1 MKGVAVA
8 WVLLGGVLGGCET
21 AVGSEDGSVVDGGL
35 VSVDGAAADFGPG
48 QGSVLPDGGFEV
60 DGAPPDVRVVDG
72 AVDSASIDGA
82 ASDGPSPDA
91 PGCVAGGE
99 EVCNGVD
106 DDCDGVVDEG
116 EGGEPI
122 RRSCHH
128 GPPETAGVGL
138 CTTGWRTCA
147 EGRLGACFGAVP
159 PAVEICDGAD
169 GDCDGAIDEGLDCVC
184 DPGVEGPCYAGAEGT
199 AGVGP
204 CRIGRQVCGADG
216 RGLGAC
222 EGQVLPRPE
231 TCDGTDEDCDG
242 IADDDVEGV
251 GSPCEVGVGACLVG
265 GVMICDRAGG
275 AVRCGALPGAPTDER
290 CNGADDDCDG
300 RTDEGF
306 ELGAPCVVGRGVCEA
321 AGVVGCGPDGD
332 AVCSARAGVAGEE
345 RCNGLDDDCDG
356 GADDGLGRGGGCV
369 AGVGACAGEGE
380 LGCDGA
386 GEVVCD
392 AVAADVAAEEICNDI
407 DDDCDGITDEG
418 VAPRCYEGPAGSEG
432 VGVCRAGY
440 EPCDGELAGACVDQ
454 VVPGDEICNGLDD
467 DCDGGTDEGLVRG
480 CYGGAPETEGVG
492 PCRAGSQ
499 ACVDGV
505 WGACDGAVLPA
516 AEGCDGADD
525 DCDGATD
532 EGLANRCY
540 GGPAGTDGIGVCVA
554 GTTTCAG
561 GRFGACEAEVTPE
574 AEVCDGA
581 DDDCDGGTD
590 EGTDR
595 PCYGGPAGTA
605 GVGNCRAGVEACV
618 EGAYAGE
625 CAGEVRPVEEGC
637 EGSDEDCD
645 GETDEALVRPCYDG
659 PEGTAG
665 VGRCVAGE
673 RSCAAGAFGD
683 CAAQVVP
690 VVEAC
695 NDVDDDCDGETDE
708 ALSHA
713 CYSGPEG
720 TAGVGRCQAGEQ
732 RCAAGLFQP
741 CEGEL
746 TPANDVCNA
755 IDDDCDGET
764 DEGTRRDCYTGP
776 EGTEGVGLCAG
787 GFQAC
792 VDGAF
797 AEACEAEVGPAEETC
812 DARDEDCDGETD
824 EGFGLGEVC
833 KVGEGACEREG
844 RIICA
849 DGGAGCDAEPGEP
862 AEEVCNG
869 VDDDCDGDVD
879 EGLGCLQV
887 SAGSYHTC
895 ALLAGGR
902 VKCWGRGGNG
912 RLGVGNTASRGDQAG
927 EMGAA
932 LETVALGAGRR
943 STQVTAGG
951 HHTCAVLD
959 DQSVKCWGD
968 NFDGQLG
975 LGHRRDI
982 GDGPGE
988 MGDALPAVSLGAG
1001 RRALEVCAG
1010 EYHTCA
1016 RLGGGEVKCWG
1027 YNDYGQLGLGHQ
1039 SRIGDQPGEMGDAL
1053 PTVSLGA
1060 GRSATTLSCGR
1071 WHTCAI
1077 LDDGTVKCWGSNSYG
1092 QLGLGDGVGRG
1103 AAAGQMGDA
1112 LPVVA
1117 LGAGRTAR
1125 SIDAGYD
1132 HTCAVLDDGSVKCW
1146 GRNSWG
1152 ALGLGDTRHRG
1163 DGPGEMGDA
1172 LPAVDLGPGRTATA
1186 VTAGWGFACALLDD
1200 GTTKC
1205 WGSNENGRLGQG
1217 HLSHLGDAPGEV
1229 AAAPAIALGAGRFAR
1244 SIAAGSGHACAVL
1257 DDSTLRCWG
1266 NGLFGRHGLGHAD
1279 DWGTAPEHMGDNL
1292 PVVRLE

>member
-1 MKGVAVA
+1 MGP
-8 WVLLGGVLGGCET
+8 C
-21 AVGSEDGSVVDGGL
+21 VGYVV
-35 VSVDGAAADFGPG
+35 
-48 QGSVLPDGGFEV
+48 
-60 DGAPPDVRVVDG
+60 
-72 AVDSASIDGA
+72 
-82 ASDGPSPDA
+82 
-91 PGCVAGGE
+91 
-99 EVCNGVD
+99 
-106 DDCDGVVDEG
+106 
-116 EGGEPI
+116 
-122 RRSCHH
+122 
-128 GPPETAGVGL
+128 
-138 CTTGWRTCA
+138 
-147 EGRLGACFGAVP
+147 
-159 PAVEICDGAD
+159 PAVEICDGLD
-169 GDCDGAIDEGLDCVC
+169 NDCDGAVDEGLDCAC
-184 DPGVEGPCYAGAEGT
+184 IAFAEQDCYSGPEGT
-199 AGVGP
+199 AGVGS
-204 CRIGRQVCGADG
+204 CRVGGQVCDAEGAGFGPCD
-216 RGLGAC
+216 
-222 EGQVLPRPE
+222 GQVLPGDE
-231 TCDGTDEDCDG
+231 TCDGRDEDCDG
-242 IADDDVEGV
+242 FADEGIEGV
-251 GSPCEVGVGACLVG
+251 GGACVVGVGACAAR
-265 GVMICDRAGG
+265 GVSFCNPADGVVACG
-275 AVRCGALPGAPTDER
+275 AV
-290 CNGADDDCDG
+290 
-300 RTDEGF
+300 
-306 ELGAPCVVGRGVCEA
+306 
-321 AGVVGCGPDGD
+321 
-332 AVCSARAGVAGEE
+332 AREPSEE

-356 GADDGLGRGGGCV
+356 VTDEAFALGEPCEVGVGVCADAGEVVCAADGEAACSVAPGPAGDESCNDLDDDCDGETDEALGLGDVCV
-369 AGVGACAGEGE
+369 VGLGACAVEGAQICGE
-380 LGCDGA
+380 DGA
-386 GEVVCD
+386 VVCD
-392 AVAADVAAEEICNDI
+392 AVAAEVAADEVCNDA
-407 DDDCDGITDEG
+407 DDDCDGLTDEG
-418 VAPRCYEGPAGSEG
+418 VAPRCYDGPEGTAG
-432 VGVCRAGY
+432 VGACRAGY
-440 EPCDGELAGACVDQ
+440 EPCEGALVGHCVEQ
-454 VVPGDEICNGLDD
+454 
-467 DCDGGTDEGLVRG
+467 
-480 CYGGAPETEGVG
+480 
-492 PCRAGSQ
+492 
-499 ACVDGV
+499 
-505 WGACDGAVLPA
+505 VLPA
-516 AEGCDGADD
+516 EELCNGADD
-525 DCDGATD
+525 DCDGETD
-532 EGLANRCY
+532 EGLVRDCYDAPAETAGVGACRRGSQACVGGAWAACEGAVLPVREGCDGVDEDCDGEIDEALVNLCY
-540 GGPAGTDGIGVCVA
+540 GGPAGTEGVGLCAA
-554 GTTTCAG
+554 GELACAD
-561 GRFGACEAEVTPE
+561 GRFGACEAQVLPAGETCDGRDE
-574 AEVCDGA
+574 DCDGA
-581 DDDCDGGTD
+581 AD

-605 GVGNCRAGVEACV
+605 EVGRCRGGADACRD
-618 EGAYAGE
+618 GAYVGL
-625 CAGEVRPVEEGC
+625 C
-637 EGSDEDCD
+637 EGEIVPAEESCDASDEDCD
-645 GETDEALVRPCYDG
+645 GETDEGLSRPCYDG

-673 RSCAAGAFGD
+673 QSCAAGAFGD

-690 VVEAC
+690 IVEAC
-695 NDVDDDCDGETDE
+695 NDLDDDCDGETDE
-708 ALSHA
+708 AVDQA
-713 CYSGPEG
+713 CYSGPPETVDVG
-720 TAGVGRCQAGEQ
+720 ECQRGVQ
-732 RCAAGLFQP
+732 RCLGGFYGA
-741 CEGEL
+741 CEGEVV
-746 TPANDVCNA
+746 PAEESCDA
-755 IDDDCDGET
+755 ADEDCDGAI

-1039 SRIGDQPGEMGDAL
+1039 RRIGDQPGEMGDAL

-1186 VTAGWGFACALLDD
+1186 VTAGSSFVCALLDD

-1205 WGSNENGRLGQG
+1205 WGYNGNGRLGQG
-1217 HLSHLGDAPGEV
+1217 HTRSLGDAPGEV
-1229 AAAPAIALGAGRFAR
+1229 AAAPAIALGAGRLAG
-1244 SIAAGSGHACAVL
+1244 SIAAGLGHACAVL

-1266 NGLFGRHGLGHAD
+1266 DGVSGQHGLGHRN
-1279 DWGTAPEHMGDNL
+1279 DWGTAPGHMGDNL